1 MADGRPRHHSE
12 AFVIPEYMVEVKI
25 PELDG
30 LVEHLDEELRTAV
43 RVAAFRTE
51 TIAKMA
57 APVDTGLLRSS
68 IITYI
73 FGRGSFVS
81 GAAFR
86 PTATMVTSER
96 PRDPYEA
103 ITATGT
109 EYAAHVEYGTTREL
123 KDGGTLHIPGQ
134 FYMRRA
140 AKQLEKRIFP
150 QEVDRAIK
158 RAMKRGK

>member
-1 MADGRPRHHSE
+1 M
-12 AFVIPEYMVEVKI
+12 IPELFVEMKI

-30 LVEHLDEELRTAV
+30 LVEHLDEELQSAV
-43 RVAAFRTE
+43 RIAAFRTE
-51 TIAKMA
+51 AVAKMA

-68 IITYI
+68 IITII
-73 FGRGSFVS
+73 FGRGAHVG
-81 GAAFR
+81 GASFR
-86 PTATMVTSER
+86 PTATFVTSER

-109 EYAAHVEYGTTREL
+109 DYATHVEYGTTRQL
-123 KDGGTLHIPGQ
+123 KDGGTLHVPGQ

-140 AKQLEKRIFP
+140 ANQLEGRIFP

>member
-1 MADGRPRHHSE
+1 MADGGPRHHSE
-12 AFVIPEYMVEVKI
+12 GGLIPEYMVEVKV

-43 RVAAFRTE
+43 RQAAFRTE
-51 TIAKMA
+51 TTAKMF
-57 APVDTGLLRSS
+57 APVDTGLLRNS

-73 FGRGSFVS
+73 FGQGSFVS
-81 GAAFR
+81 GSAFR
-86 PTATMVTSER
+86 PTNTMVTSER

-134 FYMRRA
+134 FYMKRA
-140 AKQLEKRIFP
+140 ANQLEKRIFP